1 MKVFTLKW
9 DDLTDKEKEMAREQY
24 IHIKEWE
31 ERRKRNKTNQDY
43 SPILSIKAVEECT
56 FERIE
61 NNQIWVNIW

>member
-1 MKVFTLKW
+1 MKAFTLKW

-24 IHIKEWE
+24 IHIREWE

-43 SPILSIKAVEECT
+43 PHTISIKAVEECT

-61 NNQIWVNIW
+61 NNKIWVNIW